1 MRVEARGENMSDGP
15 SDARREMEEGGWTIE
30 GRASGSSPA
39 PCSAKPDEKRTAG
52 SLHRAGYTCEW
63 CGSTGQVLYVP
74 VTAGKMS
81 GTRNCQRCNRNGRR
95 INRKTS
101 TYNDRT
107 ELVRR
112 PVVALGYQAPDGTI
126 VVTDVLCM
134 NFPDMTNEEM
144 AALSWKL
151 DQWSREARR

>member
-1 MRVEARGENMSDGP
+1 MS
-15 SDARREMEEGGWTIE
+15 EELKPTVRTGDE
-30 GRASGSSPA
+30 PQVRSS
-39 PCSAKPDEKRTAG
+39 
-52 SLHRAGYTCEW
+52 
-63 CGSTGQVLYVP
+63 
-74 VTAGKMS
+74 
-81 GTRNCQRCNRNGRR
+81 
-95 INRKTS
+95 
-101 TYNDRT
+101 

>member
-1 MRVEARGENMSDGP
+1 MSEELDKRQSESIAP
-15 SDARREMEEGGWTIE
+15 VSSSDR
-30 GRASGSSPA
+30 
-39 PCSAKPDEKRTAG
+39 
-52 SLHRAGYTCEW
+52 
-63 CGSTGQVLYVP
+63 
-74 VTAGKMS
+74 
-81 GTRNCQRCNRNGRR
+81 
-95 INRKTS
+95 
-101 TYNDRT
+101 
-107 ELVRR
+107 VRR